1 MFDRTIV
8 LLVTAVLVIAPST
21 GMTAVDNP
29 TDRDLERVNERLKGK
44 IVSILLTDGST
55 IDKVE
60 KVVVESNFTYWM
72 EKGEE
77 QKVATEQVLRIE
89 ARSKPKTGLA
99 MGLGAATFAL
109 IVLAQN
115 SSSTGDSTGEALE
128 ASGAVILG
136 GVGALVGYGVSK
148 AIPRKWHVVY
158 EVPRQTPADPTAD
171 QAIEVVP

>member
-8 LLVTAVLVIAPST
+8 LLVIAALVMVPST
-21 GMTAVDNP
+21 GMTAVDSS
-29 TDRDLERVNERLKGK
+29 TDQDLAKVNERLKGK
-44 IVSILLTDGST
+44 IVSILLSDGRT
-55 IDKVE
+55 IAKV
-60 KVVVESNFTYWM
+60 KRVVVESNFTYWM

-109 IVLAQN
+109 IVLGQN
-115 SSSTGDSTGEALE
+115 APAEGDSYGAGAEA
-128 ASGAVILG
+128 AGAVILG
-136 GVGALVGYGVSK
+136 GVGALAGYGVSK

-158 EVPRQTPADPTAD
+158 DVPGSALADSSAD
-171 QAIEVVP
+171 QAIEVDR